1 MKKTLLLLLPI
12 ISLAAC
18 SNVTQGEGTYV
29 VDSVN
34 RKVLVKKGSYKRIVC
49 IGAGA
54 LRLYSY
60 VGDISL
66 LSGVEDIDNSSLS
79 ARPKMFDNVARPYF
93 IVNEDAFSLLP
104 SCGVGGPNAQ
114 SAEAEKILSCSIDL
128 VISEYEDA
136 DKASALQEKLGVPV
150 ITLGYGSSGVFDEK
164 IKYSLTL
171 LGDVL
176 GKESKASS
184 LISYIDKEKQEI
196 SRRTASVK
204 EEDKP
209 SVYICGLGNWGTTN
223 HLMSAQNYEPFN
235 VAHIKN
241 ALDDMKVDGIQKIT
255 KEKFVSIGEKADK
268 IIIDAAAIKNIL
280 PLFEED
286 KELFESTKAWA
297 SGEVYLEMAYNAY
310 YTNLEIALANTWY
323 SAKAVYP
330 SLFEDIDIA
339 AKTNEITKE
348 FLGKELYEDIASYPS
363 SFGGYQKID
372 LKEFFK

>member
-1 MKKTLLLLLPI
+1 MKKTLLFLLPL

-18 SNVTQGEGTYV
+18 SNVAQGEGTYV

-34 RKVLVKKGSYKRIVC
+34 RKVLIKKGSYKRIVC

-60 VGDISL
+60 VGDVSL

-255 KEKFVSIGEKADK
+255 KEKFASIGEKADK

-280 PLFEED
+280 PLFAED

-348 FLGKELYEDIASYPS
+348 FLGKELYEDISSYPS

-372 LKEFFK
+372 IKEFFK